1 MKRALVAIGV
11 DKTGGLP
18 TLQAAADGAS
28 KIATWAKSQG
38 FDTVLLTDKA
48 GPVTLSKIADS
59 IFEVVNKKIYDQL
72 VIYFSGHG
80 LLKGSNYEIWLLSG
94 APVNPNEAVN
104 VTGSIDLSRNCGI
117 SHVVFI
123 SDACRSMPVT
133 LGMNYVLGGVIFPAQ
148 QPRPPS
154 PEIDTF
160 YATIP
165 GNPALE
171 VPPDEAATNYRGIFT
186 DCLLQALLGKVDGVV
201 REIAEPIGTKH
212 VIPSRPLK
220 NYLLDAVPDA
230 ATAVSITLHQ
240 DPEIRVE
247 SDLPKYLG
255 EVAVTTSASS
265 LESFPSLRFP
275 SNSDALELLKQ
286 SHFLGPQSRR
296 HSLDLISESQSLG
309 KDKASRIVRDCIR
322 FTGKFDGEIK
332 AQNKLESVGINSEYL
347 VDILK
352 NQLSNS
358 RERGLPSAGHTIN
371 ANALDITTNTK
382 VFSLRDQVLVNV
394 ISLWKEEG
402 SVQVMEKEIQE
413 LLDTKGRLSFETR
426 TGFTVHGAKVV
437 SANTTGTLC
446 DVFEESGLSQ
456 VRVHID
462 PTNLKGFAYES
473 RSTVMRFD
481 TGSGACLATLPGYVG
496 TVVVGEEGRI
506 LAVNYTPARGT
517 ERYAEYEM
525 VADDL
530 ERRRAFA
537 AVAARNGALTLDRKE
552 AVDAARYL
560 RMLKAVDPTLG
571 IYAAYAYA
579 QAGDQ
584 EGVKSVYRYME
595 EPSFGYHYPVPFD
608 VAMLAHRNG
617 PWPEAYRFPPT
628 MPMLTQGWAL
638 LGGLEHSMHP
648 AALNARHYLIPSLW
662 TAFSAEGINILE
674 AAIILGEFRWI

>member
-1 MKRALVAIGV
+1 MRRALVAIGV

-18 TLQAAADGAS
+18 TLKAAADGACR
-28 KIATWAKSQG
+28 IAKWADSQG
-38 FDTVLLTDKA
+38 YDTVLLTDKSK
-48 GPVTLSKIADS
+48 PVTFAELTAS
-59 IFEVVNKKIYDQL
+59 IYELVDKRIYDQL
-72 VIYFSGHG
+72 VVYFSGHG
-80 LLKGSNYEIWLLSG
+80 LLKGSNYEVWLLSG

-123 SDACRSMPVT
+123 SDACRSLPATM
-133 LGMNYVLGGVIFPAQ
+133 GMNYVLGGVIFPAQ

-154 PEIDTF
+154 PEVDTF
-160 YATIP
+160 YATVP

-171 VPPDEAATNYRGIFT
+171 VPPDEAATNHRGIFT
-186 DCLLQALLGKVDGVV
+186 DCLLRALLGKVDNVV
-201 REIAEPIGTKH
+201 REIVEPGGLKR

-220 NYLLDAVPDA
+220 IYLLDVVPNA
-230 ATAVSITLHQ
+230 ASAISIKLQQ

-255 EVAVTTSASS
+255 EIVTAPVVVGSTPAGTD
-265 LESFPSLRFP
+265 PSGSTTAPRPQEP
-275 SNSDALELLKQ
+275 SDSPLPRTFSDVLDLFKD
-286 SHFLGPQSRR
+286 SHFLGRKSSPLPDLLKANSARTVSR
-296 HSLDLISESQSLG
+296 
-309 KDKASRIVRDCIR
+309 
-322 FTGKFDGEIK
+322 
-332 AQNKLESVGINSEYL
+332 
-347 VDILK
+347 
-352 NQLSNS
+352 
-358 RERGLPSAGHTIN
+358 
-371 ANALDITTNTK
+371 
-382 VFSLRDQVLVNV
+382 
-394 ISLWKEEG
+394 
-402 SVQVMEKEIQE
+402 EIQE
-413 LLDTKGRLSFETR
+413 LLDAKGRVSFETR

-437 SANTTGTLC
+437 STITTGTPC

-462 PTNLKGFAYES
+462 PQNLTGFAYES
-473 RSTVMRFD
+473 RSTVMRFH
-481 TGSGACLATLPGYVG
+481 TGSGVCLAALPGFIG
-496 TVVVGEEGRI
+496 TVVVADEGRI

-517 ERYAEYEM
+517 ERYDEYEM

-537 AVAARNGALTLDRKE
+537 AVAARNGSFTLDRKE
-552 AVDAARYL
+552 AVDAAHYL
-560 RMLKAVDPTLG
+560 RMLKAIDPTLG

-584 EGVKSVYRYME
+584 EGVESVHRYMA
-595 EPSFGYHYPVPFD
+595 EPISGYYLPVPFD

-648 AALNARHYLIPSLW
+648 AALEARHYLIPSLW

-674 AAIILGEFRWI
+674 TAIASGEFRWI

>member
-18 TLQAAADGAS
+18 TLKAAADGAS
-28 KIATWAKSQG
+28 KIAAWAASQG
-38 FDTVLLTDKA
+38 FDITLMTDKLA
-48 GPVTLSKIADS
+48 PVTLAAVTASIHELVSKR
-59 IFEVVNKKIYDQL
+59 VYDQL
-72 VIYFSGHG
+72 VVYFSGHG
-80 LLKGSNYEIWLLSG
+80 LLKGSNYEVWLLSG

-123 SDACRSMPVT
+123 SDACRSMPNT
-133 LGMNYVLGGVIFPAQ
+133 MGMNYVLGGVIFPAE

-154 PEIDTF
+154 PEVDTF
-160 YATIP
+160 YATVP

-186 DCLLQALLGKVDGVV
+186 DCLLEALLGRVSGIT
-201 REIAEPIGTKH
+201 REIAGPSGPKH

-220 NYLLDAVPDA
+220 IYLLDAVPEA
-230 ATAVSITLHQ
+230 ASAVSIKLQQ

-255 EVAVTTSASS
+255 EIGTALPAGAAPPSAVRSGPRELSPAPSPRNPSTSDV
-265 LESFPSLRFP
+265 LEI
-275 SNSDALELLKQ
+275 LKQ
-286 SHFLGPQSRR
+286 GHFHGRK
-296 HSLDLISESQSLG
+296 DLLST
-309 KDKASRIVRDCIR
+309 AV
-322 FTGKFDGEIK
+322 
-332 AQNKLESVGINSEYL
+332 
-347 VDILK
+347 LK
-352 NQLSNS
+352 GDPGQTMS
-358 RERGLPSAGHTIN
+358 REIDEILNARGR
-371 ANALDITTNTK
+371 
-382 VFSLRDQVLVNV
+382 V
-394 ISLWKEEG
+394 
-402 SVQVMEKEIQE
+402 
-413 LLDTKGRLSFETR
+413 SFETR

-437 SANTTGTLC
+437 SAKTTGSPC
-446 DVFEESGLSQ
+446 DVFEESGVSQ

-462 PTNLKGFAYES
+462 PQGLTGFSYES
-473 RSTVMRFD
+473 RSTLIRLNL
-481 TGSGACLATLPGYVG
+481 GSGLCLAALPGFIG
-496 TVVVGEEGRI
+496 TVVVTEEGRV
-506 LAVNYTPARGT
+506 LSVNYTPARGT
-517 ERYAEYEM
+517 PAYGEYEQ

-530 ERRRAFA
+530 DRRRAFA
-537 AVAARNGALTLDRKE
+537 AVAARNGFFTLDRKE
-552 AVDAARYL
+552 AADAARYL

-584 EGVKSVYRYME
+584 EGVESVHRYMSE
-595 EPSFGYHYPVPFD
+595 NTYGYFPPVPFD

-648 AALNARHYLIPSLW
+648 AALEARHHLIPSLW
-662 TAFSAEGINILE
+662 TAFTAEGIDILE
-674 AAIILGEFRWI
+674 KSIVSGEFRWI

>member
-18 TLQAAADGAS
+18 TLKAAADGAS
-28 KIATWAKSQG
+28 KIAAWASSQG
-38 FDTVLLTDKA
+38 FDSVLLTDKSK
-48 GPVTLSKIADS
+48 PVTLADVTAS
-59 IFEVVNKKIYDQL
+59 IHEVVNKRIYDQL
-72 VIYFSGHG
+72 VVYFSGHG
-80 LLKGSNYEIWLLSG
+80 LLKGSNYEVWLLSG
-94 APVNPNEAVN
+94 APINPNEAVN

-123 SDACRSMPVT
+123 SDACRSMPNT
-133 LGMNYVLGGVIFPAQ
+133 MGMNYVLGGVIFPAQ
-148 QPRPPS
+148 QPRPLS
-154 PEIDTF
+154 PEVDTF
-160 YATIP
+160 YATVP

-186 DCLLQALLGKVDGVV
+186 DCLLEALLGRVSGVV
-201 REIAEPIGTKH
+201 REIAEPTGPKH

-220 NYLLDAVPDA
+220 SYLLDAVPDA
-230 ATAVSITLHQ
+230 ASAVSIKLQQH
-240 DPEIRVE
+240 PEIRVE

-255 EVAVTTSASS
+255 EILTAPVVAYAPPGTGPTG
-265 LESFPSLRFP
+265 PSMP
-275 SNSDALELLKQ
+275 SPSPSPRTPSTSDALEILKQ
-286 SHFLGPQSRR
+286 AHFLGRK
-296 HSLDLISESQSLG
+296 DL
-309 KDKASRIVRDCIR
+309 
-322 FTGKFDGEIK
+322 
-332 AQNKLESVGINSEYL
+332 
-347 VDILK
+347 
-352 NQLSNS
+352 LSTETMKGDSGQAMS
-358 RERGLPSAGHTIN
+358 REI
-371 ANALDITTNTK
+371 
-382 VFSLRDQVLVNV
+382 
-394 ISLWKEEG
+394 E
-402 SVQVMEKEIQE
+402 E
-413 LLDTKGRLSFETR
+413 LLNARGRLSFETR

-437 SANTTGTLC
+437 SAITTGTPC

-462 PTNLKGFAYES
+462 PQNLTGFVYES
-473 RSTVMRFD
+473 RSTVMRFHM
-481 TGSGACLATLPGYVG
+481 GSGVCLAALPGFIG
-496 TVVVGEEGRI
+496 TVVVAEEGRV

-517 ERYAEYEM
+517 ERYNEYEM

-537 AVAARNGALTLDRKE
+537 AVAARNGSFSLDRKE

-560 RMLKAVDPTLG
+560 RMLKAIDPTLG

-584 EGVKSVYRYME
+584 EGVESVHRYMAE
-595 EPSFGYHYPVPFD
+595 STSGYHPPVPFD

-648 AALNARHYLIPSLW
+648 AALSARHYLIPSLW
-662 TAFSAEGINILE
+662 TAFSPEGIKILE
-674 AAIILGEFRWI
+674 TAIDKGEFRWI